1 MDWETNAKAKFDN
14 MISMIP
20 FFQRKMAEKLAGKK
34 AEDNAAGRGAG
45 QVEEP
50 DIVSAFISETPRP
63 FQASMRETAQK
74 AGFNMP
80 QLG

>member
-1 MDWETNAKAKFDN
+1 MDWEPEARKKFDS

-63 FQASMRETAQK
+63 FQPSMRETAQK
-74 AGFNMP
+74 AGFDMP
-80 QLG
+80 RMS

>member
-1 MDWETNAKAKFDN
+1 MDWEPEARKKFDD

-34 AEDNAAGRGAG
+34 AEENAAVRGAG

-50 DIVSAFISETPRP
+50 DIVSAFLSETPKP
-63 FQASMRETAQK
+63 FLASMRETAVK
-74 AGFNMP
+74 AGFEMP
-80 QLG
+80 QV